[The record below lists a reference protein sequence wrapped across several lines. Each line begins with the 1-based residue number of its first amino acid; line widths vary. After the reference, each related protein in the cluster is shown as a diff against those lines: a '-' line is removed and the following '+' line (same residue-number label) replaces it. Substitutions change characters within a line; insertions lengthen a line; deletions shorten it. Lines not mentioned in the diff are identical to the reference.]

1 MVESQ
6 GTLES
11 PVFRSRGCANPDYVA
26 LTQGKG
32 HAIHIWTVDSSADV
46 TFLAA
51 LGVDAIIS
59 NRPRM
64 VRSVLQKVG
73 ASG

>member
-1 MVESQ
+1 MFLSH
-6 GTLES
+6 
-11 PVFRSRGCANPDYVA
+11 GCANPDYVA

-32 HAIHIWTVDSSADV
+32 HDIHIWTVDSSADV

-51 LGVDAIIS
+51 PGVDAVIS

-64 VRSVLQKVG
+64 VRSVLQEVG